1 MNGLHGKWSRSK
13 TLTLPAELT
22 PCIVRC
28 CINHF
33 PVKRPYALHVGHFVD
48 FLSTFRIGERLQ
60 CLLWMWG
67 PFLQGW
73 VANCEIR
80 PSQCGGNVR
89 RIRCYI
95 FKWFLFEMFSQS
107 HFTTSVFQ
115 PERRGYCEDTDFVTM
130 PAETTGHMAG
140 GVNYTSF

>member
-13 TLTLPAELT
+13 TLTLPAERT

-33 PVKRPYALHVGHFVD
+33 LVKWPYVLQTGHFVD
-48 FLSTFRIGERLQ
+48 FLSTFRIADRLQ
-60 CLLWMWG
+60 CLLWAWSQ
-67 PFLQGW
+67 FLRGW
-73 VANCEIR
+73 VAKCEICL
-80 PSQCGGNVR
+80 SQCGGNVC
-89 RIRCYI
+89 RIRYYI

-107 HFTTSVFQ
+107 CFITNIFQ
-115 PERRGYCEDTDFVTM
+115 PERSGYCEDTDFVIM
-130 PAETTGHMAG
+130 PAKTTGHMVG